1 MKSIAVIG
9 LGQFGHQVAISLTQK
24 GFDVIALDSD
34 IELVTEI
41 KDLVH
46 QAIALDTT
54 DEKAM
59 WAMNIDS
66 VDKAIVAIGS
76 NVQSSLLS
84 TALLKRMEIRD
95 IYVRAITPLQE
106 SILKSMGIRNII
118 NIEQEMGVQVSNLI
132 SSDRIGRYIEIS
144 NRHSL
149 LEITV
154 PSMFRGKS
162 IKDANLRE
170 NHKINIVGVK
180 TPVPIIDDDGQVE
193 YRFDMTDIPDPDYC
207 FKKEDLLVISGTDEH
222 LDAFLKLG
230 E

>member
-46 QAIALDTT
+46 QAIAIDTT

-76 NVQSSLLS
+76 NVQASLLS

-106 SILKSMGIRNII
+106 SILKSMGVRHII

-149 LEITV
+149 LEIAV
-154 PSMFRGKS
+154 PSTFIGQS
-162 IKDANLRE
+162 LKDTNLRE
-170 NHKINIVGVK
+170 RYKINIVGIK
-180 TPVPIIDDDGQVE
+180 TPAPLIDDDGHVT
-193 YRFDMTDIPDPDYC
+193 YRMDMTDVPDPAYC

-222 LDAFLKLG
+222 LEKFLKLG